1 MSRSPE
7 QIAAHEARLNE
18 AWSLHVLTNTYDEIG
33 EKLGVNGG
41 TAYRLVQRAREH
53 RLARLAGEMR
63 AVALEQE
70 QRLLVMFRAVWERWK
85 EKGDGDDFD
94 RAIAVLDKIT
104 ALWQI
109 SAPALH
115 VHAQQAIVGQVN
127 GARNL
132 GGLKRMLAE
141 LRAPAAIEDKTVV
154 EASQVI
160 EVEPAEE

>member
-1 MSRSPE
+1 MQDVLESRR
-7 QIAAHEARLNE
+7 AT
-18 AWSLHVLTNTYDEIG
+18 AWSLRCQGKPFREIAKEIG
-33 EKLGVNGG
+33 ISGS
-41 TAYRLVQRAREH
+41 AAHRHVQKAREAAL
-53 RLARLAGEMR
+53 RRMTSD
-63 AVALEQE
+63 VAAHLIEREEQY
-70 QRLLVMFRAVWERWK
+70 LMLFRSAWERW
-85 EKGDGDDFD
+85 EHTGDVELYD
-94 RAIAVLDKIT
+94 RAIATLDKIT

-141 LRAPAAIEDKTVV
+141 LRAPAAIEAKTVV

-160 EVEPAEE
+160 EVEPAAE